1 MLVKRSQ
8 ASKKREYEEQLMTC
22 MNSMYN
28 LGYRLTMNRDDAADL
43 VQEASMRGYRF
54 YDKFEPGTNF
64 KGWILT
70 ILRNLFINQYRK
82 KKREPAKVNYDELE
96 NFIGAPEMSG
106 VAEEIFG
113 EEMQNAIDQL
123 PEEMRSAL
131 TLFYVD
137 GFAYKEIAEI
147 MRCPIGT
154 VMSRLYMAKQ
164 HLKKKLL
171 ATMQNEV

>member
-1 MLVKRSQ
+1 M
-8 ASKKREYEEQLMTC
+8 AC
-22 MNSMYN
+22 MDSMYN
-28 LGYRLTMNRDDAADL
+28 LGYRLTLNREDANDQ
-43 VQEASMRGYRF
+43 VQEAAMRGYRF

-82 KKREPAKVNYDELE
+82 RKREPSKVNYDDLE
-96 NFIGAPEMSG
+96 NFIGAPDIG
-106 VAEEIFG
+106 GATEEIFG
-113 EEMQNAIDQL
+113 EELQSAIDQL
-123 PEEMRSAL
+123 PEEMRTAL

-137 GFAYKEIAEI
+137 GFAYKEIAAI

-154 VMSRLYMAKQ
+154 VMSRLYMAK
-164 HLKKKLL
+164 HNLKKKLL

>member
-1 MLVKRSQ
+1 M
-8 ASKKREYEEQLMTC
+8 AC
-22 MNSMYN
+22 MDSMYN
-28 LGYRLTMNRDDAADL
+28 LGYRLTMNREDANDL
-43 VQEASMRGYRF
+43 VQEAAMRGYRF

-82 KKREPAKVNYDELE
+82 KKREPAKVNYEELE
-96 NFIGAPEMSG
+96 NFIGAPDING
-106 VAEEIFG
+106 AAEEIFG
-113 EEMQNAIDQL
+113 EELQSAIDQL
-123 PEEMRSAL
+123 PEEMRTAL

-137 GFAYKEIAEI
+137 GFAYKEIAAI

-154 VMSRLYMAKQ
+154 VMSRLYMAKNN
-164 HLKKKLL
+164 LKKKLL

>member
-1 MLVKRSQ
+1 M
-8 ASKKREYEEQLMTC
+8 AC
-22 MNSMYN
+22 MDSMYN
-28 LGYRLTMNRDDAADL
+28 LGYRLTLNREDANDL
-43 VQEASMRGYRF
+43 VQEAAMRGYRF

-82 KKREPAKVNYDELE
+82 RKREPSKVNYDDLE
-96 NFIGAPEMSG
+96 NFIGAPDIG
-106 VAEEIFG
+106 GATEEIFG
-113 EEMQNAIDQL
+113 EELQSAIDQL
-123 PEEMRSAL
+123 PEEMRTAL

-137 GFAYKEIAEI
+137 GFAYKEIAAI

-154 VMSRLYMAKQ
+154 VMSRLYMAK
-164 HLKKKLL
+164 HNLKKKLL